1 MKKVFYKTI
10 TKDSLKSITYKDV
23 KDLDLYLGEAINSI
37 NATNLY
43 TISSDVRESQGKKIS
58 NKEKTR
64 LKKLALKEI
73 KESFEN
79 IKQCLKI
86 VRTWKKKKELI

>member
-10 TKDSLKSITYKDV
+10 TKESLKSITYKDI
-23 KDLDLYLGEAINSI
+23 KDLDLYLGRLINSI

-43 TISSDVRESQGKKIS
+43 TISSDVIESQGKKIS

-64 LKKLALKEI
+64 LKKLALEEI
-73 KESFEN
+73 KESYEN
-79 IKQCLKI
+79 IQLCLSI
-86 VRTWKKKKELI
+86 VRKWKKEKELI

>member
-10 TKDSLKSITYKDV
+10 TKDSLKSITYKDI
-23 KDLDLYLGEAINSI
+23 KDLDGYLGRAINSI

-43 TISSDVRESQGKKIS
+43 TISADVRESQGKKIS

-79 IKQCLKI
+79 IELCLAI
-86 VRTWKKKKELI
+86 VRQWKQKKELI